1 MDMKRILQAMDGIA
15 TPKHVEGASDMK
27 KFVSIISE
35 GTRSPSVAEQMVTT
49 QYSKPV
55 TKPLV
60 EKVVPKQVSPLRG
73 YYNLVESE
81 EKAVTQEKQTQ
92 ISERARLIAERVLM
106 KEKAPPGAKAERMVK
121 HIKKGYAKDG
131 TLTDKEKSIAFAT
144 AWKAHNAG
152 KVEEN
157 EIPGHSMGFTGGVGP
172 GVQSN
177 EPTEGYQDFNKVEP
191 YAVCLAGEPVKKFDY
206 YEDARRFHDNW
217 KKKLYREGDKTKA
230 DKITLMPLNPD
241 ERGMAEDEGDAEGV
255 PHLTPEL
262 AKDILQQMKDEGPHA
277 IIKSMEWGDGAAH
290 EIIELVA
297 HALASIANNHN
308 MAEDS
313 DPCWKNY
320 KMVGTKKK
328 GSKTVPNCV
337 PKK

>member
-15 TPKHVEGASDMK
+15 TPKSVEGASDMK

-60 EKVVPKQVSPLRG
+60 EKVVSKQVSPLRG

-81 EKAVTQEKQTQ
+81 QKAVTQEKQTQ

-131 TLTDKEKSIAFAT
+131 KLTDKEKSIAFAT

-172 GVQSN
+172 GIQSN
-177 EPTEGYQDFNKVEP
+177 EPTESQGEHHPHHHSPEDLGGADAYYGRRADHTQHDLTDPEHIRSYYHGYRASEHM
-191 YAVCLAGEPVKKFDY
+191 
-206 YEDARRFHDNW
+206 HDKSN
-217 KKKLYREGDKTKA
+217 YDESIDENEGDT
-230 DKITLMPLNPD
+230 
-241 ERGMAEDEGDAEGV
+241 EGL

-262 AKDILQQMKDEGPHA
+262 AQHILQQMKDEGPHA

-290 EIIELVA
+290 DIIELVA
-297 HALASIANNHN
+297 HALASVAHKQD

>member
-35 GTRSPSVAEQMVTT
+35 GTRSPSVAEQIVTT

-55 TKPLV
+55 IKPLV

-131 TLTDKEKSIAFAT
+131 KLTDKEKSIAFAT

-177 EPTEGYQDFNKVEP
+177 E
-191 YAVCLAGEPVKKFDY
+191 
-206 YEDARRFHDNW
+206 
-217 KKKLYREGDKTKA
+217 
-230 DKITLMPLNPD
+230 
-241 ERGMAEDEGDAEGV
+241 RGMAEDEGDAEGL

-262 AKDILQQMKDEGPHA
+262 AQHILQQMKDEGPHA

-290 EIIELVA
+290 DIIELVA
-297 HALASIANNHN
+297 HALASVAHKQD

-313 DPCWKNY
+313 DPYWKNY